1 MLPLAL
7 PVALSAADAPKP
19 AAKPNVAVLLFD
31 DLGYGNIFR
40 KNRR

>member
-19 AAKPNVAVLLFD
+19 LVALSVAD
-31 DLGYGNIFR
+31 VPPGRKGDLTV
-40 KNRR
+40 